1 MLETFAQDARA
12 LYLQLICTRLVIFM
26 FMLVFRMF
34 RIYPLLSYD
43 IALIYFI
50 LFFKISFLRHQFE
63 VNRNTGMSH

>member
-26 FMLVFRMF
+26 FMLVF